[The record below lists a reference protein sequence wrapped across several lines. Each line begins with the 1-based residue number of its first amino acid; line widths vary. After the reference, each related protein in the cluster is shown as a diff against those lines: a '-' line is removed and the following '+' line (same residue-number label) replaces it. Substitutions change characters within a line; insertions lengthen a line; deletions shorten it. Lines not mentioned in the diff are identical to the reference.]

1 MSDMSRRFAA
11 ERVNELL
18 NLHSE
23 LSLAER
29 IRYTHLINHI
39 ASLRLRG
46 RIQTYLEHHPE
57 GRWTSAREG
66 LRVLGTAISGT
77 GE

>member
-1 MSDMSRRFAA
+1 MSDMRRRFAA

-23 LSLAER
+23 LSPEER
-29 IRYTHLINHI
+29 SRYTHLINHI

-57 GRWTSAREG
+57 VRWTNAQEG
-66 LRVLGTAISGT
+66 LRVLGTAISST